1 MESSN
6 KLERLER
13 LDHRFVEIYEETRA
27 KLVEQQK
34 ETALIVIYDDVLLP
48 LPPQSPNTEISGL
61 KAADLH

>member
-27 KLVEQQK
+27 KVVEQQK
-34 ETALIVIYDDVLLP
+34 EAGLIVIETTCC
-48 LPPQSPNTEISGL
+48 SFT
-61 KAADLH
+61 AAITQPRDFEA